1 MHIRAVVTAVPNLV
15 FVVVE
20 LTGVEE
26 KLAVVLAGSRENV
39 STPSEPRRTPGS
51 THCKSHRHLPRRD
64 APTADMTFPAPYGED
79 RYGNVK

>member
-1 MHIRAVVTAVPNLV
+1 MVCVDLGRVVHVRAVVTAVPNLV

-39 STPSEPRRTPGS
+39 STPSEPHRTPGS
-51 THCKSHRHLPRRD
+51 IHVNHAGTCPVRTRLQL
-64 APTADMTFPAPYGED
+64 T
-79 RYGNVK
+79 